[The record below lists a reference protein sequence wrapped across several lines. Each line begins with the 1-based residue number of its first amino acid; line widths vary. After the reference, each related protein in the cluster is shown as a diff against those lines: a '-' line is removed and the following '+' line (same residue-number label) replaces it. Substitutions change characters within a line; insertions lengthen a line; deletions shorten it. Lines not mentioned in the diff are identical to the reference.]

1 MKVQKTGHTSPSIC
15 IVSASQAEVVQE
27 ATSSMGAC
35 YVYTKST
42 NDCYESDGVER
53 FKWQSE
59 YFFPPKLQSLLQRF
73 ILSAQCEAT
82 PSVHL
87 ETCRYPVEHG

>member
-35 YVYTKST
+35 YVYIKST

-73 ILSAQCEAT
+73 ILSRFMRSDPKRAFGDMQI
-82 PSVHL
+82 PS
-87 ETCRYPVEHG
+87 